1 MTAANS
7 DLHLT
12 IDRRDDGPTRVSLN
26 DGDRSISRLW
36 IIPFTLQIGA
46 ARVRMD
52 GIGGV
57 GTDEEYRK
65 QGLSRRVLE
74 AAVQWMREGDG
85 ALSMLYGIPDYYPKF
100 GYAGAGPEHYL
111 YLDDLHRH
119 ADLPEGWSVRS
130 FEPTDFRD
138 IQALYTGYTLGSVG
152 TAVRGSDSGSWKRLT
167 APPDR
172 EAEECRLVIDP
183 AGSIAAYV
191 MRAQSHWAVKQ
202 VEKANPDALVLG
214 EVVARGANA
223 ADAALAVC
231 RRWAREAGAGSETP
245 PRRVVLAQPPEG
257 PIAEAAM
264 RQTARLVQSYQPAA
278 NSMARVLD
286 VERLLTALRPE
297 LTMRLAAE
305 RWSENARLVIRTEI
319 GAATLSLTADG
330 VEVTPMAETDEHV
343 LELPQSDLACLA
355 LGAFSPWDVLDRLP
369 EPPALF
375 IQNLVEMLFPR
386 RNPHMHLPDRY

>member
-1 MTAANS
+1 
-7 DLHLT
+7 
-12 IDRRDDGPTRVSLN
+12 
-26 DGDRSISRLW
+26 
-36 IIPFTLQIGA
+36 
-46 ARVRMD
+46 
-52 GIGGV
+52 
-57 GTDEEYRK
+57 
-65 QGLSRRVLE
+65 
-74 AAVQWMREGDG
+74 
-85 ALSMLYGIPDYYPKF
+85 
-100 GYAGAGPEHYL
+100 
-111 YLDDLHRH
+111 
-119 ADLPEGWSVRS
+119 
-130 FEPTDFRD
+130 
-138 IQALYTGYTLGSVG
+138 
-152 TAVRGSDSGSWKRLT
+152 
-167 APPDR
+167 
-172 EAEECRLVIDP
+172 
-183 AGSIAAYV
+183 
-191 MRAQSHWAVKQ
+191 
-202 VEKANPDALVLG
+202 
-214 EVVARGANA
+214 
-223 ADAALAVC
+223 
-231 RRWAREAGAGSETP
+231 
-245 PRRVVLAQPPEG
+245 
-257 PIAEAAM
+257 M